1 MSISLCFAKLT
12 VPHFDTIGRY
22 FCRRK
27 KQEYAVRKKK
37 NSIFALHYEDSVSY
51 GVTVGRNRQVLAT
64 EHTDRYVRIGVLF
77 SVIQLLRGVWRC
89 PFYLKSEGVRYFLFQ
104 NGGSDVM

>member
-1 MSISLCFAKLT
+1 MPY
-12 VPHFDTIGRY
+12 V
-22 FCRRK
+22 
-27 KQEYAVRKKK
+27 KK
-37 NSIFALHYEDSVSY
+37 NSIFSLHYEDSVSY
-51 GVTVGRNRQVLAT
+51 GVAVGRNRQVLAT

>member
-1 MSISLCFAKLT
+1 MPY
-12 VPHFDTIGRY
+12 V
-22 FCRRK
+22 
-27 KQEYAVRKKK
+27 K

-51 GVTVGRNRQVLAT
+51 GVAVGRNRQVLAT

-104 NGGSDVM
+104 NGGYYVMQKQDDITTKM